1 MPVIKTQ
8 VIILSLCLL
17 AIAATFVISKA
28 YNIELFE
35 GSENFENKGKSVILY
50 YAPWCGHCKAMMP
63 QWNKFEEAGVK
74 GVNIKKIN
82 AEENKA
88 AASAANV
95 SGFPTIIKYNNGK
108 KEIYKGERTAEALK
122 SWARV

>member
-1 MPVIKTQ
+1 MPELKIN

-17 AIAATFVISKA
+17 AIAAAFVISKA
-28 YNIELFE
+28 YNVELFE
-35 GSENFENKGKSVILY
+35 NFQDKGKSVILY
-50 YAPWCGHCKAMMP
+50 YAPWCGHCKALMP
-63 QWNKFEEAGVK
+63 EWHKFEEAGVK
-74 GVNIKKIN
+74 GVEIKKIN

-108 KEIYKGERTAEALK
+108 KEIYKGERTAESLR
-122 SWARV
+122 SWAKI